1 MSSPFPLLRL
11 PRLVLFD
18 VFKSLSIGEKIKLSL
33 CSKKIFTQIN
43 SARLYSQTVIVDLDC
58 LSHKISVHFENDKE
72 TFDIFSYLDT
82 WKGHNLNTQQFSI
95 TCCTVAVTSIQKGI
109 QIFWKN
115 RQEGFLSVIQHLS
128 QMFQCKISTS
138 FNCHFSD
145 LLQPTISKLFD
156 LQLEFKILCICLD
169 GSKDE
174 DLFNQI
180 SGNLKLVEY
189 LSISSSFNTGFEP
202 VFTSW
207 PQKIIITSSAW
218 FTLEYLLAC
227 TSTTITLGWA
237 HLGNKDLDEILKN
250 WKAGEF
256 PNLERLKIQSRNI
269 TSFGATILGMNLR
282 ELVGKVIQT
291 DDGSKKATI
300 KLDFDTIEMSVTS
313 F

>member
-1 MSSPFPLLRL
+1 M
-11 PRLVLFD
+11 
-18 VFKSLSIGEKIKLSL
+18 
-33 CSKKIFTQIN
+33 
-43 SARLYSQTVIVDLDC
+43 YSQNVIVDLDC
-58 LSHKISVHFENDKE
+58 LSHKISVHSENDKE
-72 TFDIFSYLDT
+72 TFDIFVYLDT
-82 WKGHNLNTQQFSI
+82 WKGHNLDTQQFSI

-115 RQEGFLSVIQHLS
+115 RREGFLSVIQHLS

-138 FNCHFSD
+138 FSCHFSD

-156 LQLEFKILCICLD
+156 LQMEFKKLCVCLD

-174 DLFNQI
+174 NLFNQI
-180 SGNLKLVEY
+180 SSNLGLVEY

-207 PQKIIITSSAW
+207 PQKIMIMGSAW

-227 TSTTITLGWA
+227 TSTTITLGWS
-237 HLGNKDLDEILKN
+237 HLGNKDLDKILKN
-250 WKAGEF
+250 WKAGGF

-269 TSFGATILGMNLR
+269 RSFGATILGLNWM
-282 ELVGKVIQT
+282 ELNGMVIQI